1 MQRRSTKDKRLCLEF
16 RNLGLDPLDLLLLG
30 QLAALVLE
38 RLLLPLL
45 LGLLLSST
53 LDLLEGVGTDLLVCL
68 LVQLLQSISLDLV
81 VDVALELGLVSLLII
96 IGKSLHVL
104 SDVATEDVFAEGLG
118 VELLGLDIVTRES
131 VLGVGDENASVGS
144 TLHGTEDT
152 GTSGCAVETDIKES
166 LEWASA
172 LTLRSLGELVLS
184 ISLLNTLELL
194 VHAELDEDTAGDQE
208 TSAVGGSPVGKT
220 VLDAVG
226 LELVGVGSAE
236 DLVASDLGGH
246 DLHDDVAVGETD
258 DEAVLGRIVLVLGL
272 GDETLTGI
280 VIGLS
285 LTTALVL
292 SLVATANV

>member
-280 VIGLS
+280 VVGLS